1 MASTADEPIC
11 RGLAEAIALS
21 AYFAPIGDLL
31 WPLHRYPDSCKCVRT
46 LTHCVEVSR
55 H

>member
-11 RGLAEAIALS
+11 RGLTEAIALS

-31 WPLHRYPDSCKCVRT
+31 WPLHRYKIEDTPT
-46 LTHCVEVSR
+46 LASASAR
-55 H
+55 